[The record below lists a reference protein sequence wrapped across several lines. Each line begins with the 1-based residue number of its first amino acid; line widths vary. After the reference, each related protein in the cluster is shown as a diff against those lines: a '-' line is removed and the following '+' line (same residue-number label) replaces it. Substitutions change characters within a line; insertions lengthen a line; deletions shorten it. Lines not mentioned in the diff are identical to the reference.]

1 MIKLISQL
9 LKNRQDTIDRILH
22 RGSSS
27 LETLLLLGL
36 SLVLYAVFG
45 FLIGASQSILQA
57 FSSAMKLPIL
67 FFLTSSICFPTLY
80 FFLSFLGAR
89 QDIKQLF
96 SFIVL
101 CNAFIALVLAAFA
114 PVSFFFLI
122 TAYDYNVYKLIN
134 TLIFSVAGSTG
145 IYLFYREMKKIMYDI
160 SAGPGRNKI
169 LKGLAFLRLWAIMFA
184 FIGLQLSF
192 TLSPFFGLPYAE
204 FMFFTHE
211 DTNFFANIINSIHSI
226 CNGHK

>member
-1 MIKLISQL
+1 MIQLISQL
-9 LKNRQDTIDRILH
+9 LKNRQETIDRILN
-22 RGSSS
+22 RGSSHF
-27 LETLLLLGL
+27 ETLMLLGL
-36 SLVLYAVFG
+36 SLALYAVFG

-57 FSSAMKLPIL
+57 FSSAIKLPVL

-89 QDIKQLF
+89 QDIRQLF

-101 CNAFIALVLAAFA
+101 CNAFIAMVLAAFA

-122 TAYDYNVYKLIN
+122 TSYDYNVYKFVN
-134 TLIFSVAGSTG
+134 TLIFSVAGATG
-145 IYLFYREMKKIMYDI
+145 IYLFYREMKKIIRNIDPEDF
-160 SAGPGRNKI
+160 SAKRF
-169 LKGLAFLRLWAIMFA
+169 KGLVFLRLWAIMFA

-192 TLSPFFGLPYAE
+192 TLSPFFGLPHAD

-211 DTNFFANIINSIHSI
+211 DTNFFSDIINTIISI
-226 CNGHK
+226 CNHHK